1 MEIVKKKLSDLKP
14 LERNVR
20 KHGETQIEHFVES
33 LKQFGQTRAFV
44 IDEAG
49 NILVGNGMHAAMSR
63 MQWSGKVDCHVVRG
77 LSEKDKRKLVL
88 SDNKLF
94 QLGTDDFDVINEM
107 LQSIA
112 DEGDFNVAGY
122 SSDVLEDM
130 VKSSAELLSDAAEY
144 GIVSDEVRVSKGERE
159 ASVDEDEYR
168 EPVTP
173 TAPTVYACP
182 CCGAALEF
190 RGGDLVASEDGD

>member
-14 LERNVR
+14 LEKNVR

-49 NILVGNGMHAAMSR
+49 NVLVGNGMHAAMTR

-77 LSEKDKRKLVL
+77 LSEKDKRKLIL

-94 QLGTDDFDVINEM
+94 QLGSDDFDVINEM

-112 DEGDFNVAGY
+112 DEGDFNVAGF
-122 SSDVLEDM
+122 SSDVLESLVKGAEDM
-130 VKSSAELLSDAAEY
+130 LADAATY
-144 GIVSDEVRVSKGERE
+144 GILAEEERQEKARKEVTPQ
-159 ASVDEDEYR
+159 EDEYVGAPLPQV
-168 EPVTP
+168 EPVYT
-173 TAPTVYACP
+173 CP
-182 CCGAALEF
+182 CCGARVEF